1 MVEGS
6 EVTAE
11 TNVDGIFLLE
21 NIPIGI
27 YTLTL
32 TPADG
37 SGLAVKE
44 KSDVEVTQDTE
55 TNIGVITFE

>member
-11 TNVDGIFLLE
+11 TNLEGVFLLE
-21 NIPIGI
+21 DIPVGI
-27 YTLTL
+27 YTVTL

-37 SGLAVKE
+37 SGLSIKE
-44 KSDVEVTQDTE
+44 VLNVEVTQDTV
-55 TNIGVITFE
+55 TNIGVITLE

>member
-27 YTLTL
+27 YTVTL

-44 KSDVEVTQDTE
+44 ESDVEVTQDTV
-55 TNIGVITFE
+55 TNIGVITLE